1 MSKTTF
7 KPGSFGARFELAMK
21 DIRRAGVVAR
31 RNVSSCCRSCYETG
45 VADDQPIIW
54 HFGGQ
59 GNRVILDDEG
69 FGNYRSERSF
79 SRSLGKYVSSTW
91 STETVDQ
98 IYFQHDNL
106 VDAEGLTP
114 AGHAVMIAFR
124 VHNIHVDW
132 DLSQNKCIVVVPAKS
147 HPEYDYAA
155 DPTLALV

>member
-31 RNVSSCCRSCYETG
+31 RNVSSCCRSCYDAN

-59 GNRVILDDEG
+59 GNRVILDDDG
-69 FGNYRSERSF
+69 FGNYKTERSY
-79 SRSLGKYVSSTW
+79 SWRTGKYTTSTW
-91 STETVDQ
+91 SDETVEQ

-106 VDAEGLTP
+106 VDADGLTP
-114 AGHAVMIAFR
+114 AGHAVMIAFS

-132 DLSQNKCIVVVPAKS
+132 DMSQSKCIAIVPAKS
-147 HPEYDYAA
+147 VPDYDYST
-155 DPTLALV
+155 DPTLALI